1 MFSENFD
8 LSLFINY
15 LSTFNYDNFFKY
27 FISRTILHV
36 RAAQKNTSKSNLTRY
51 IIYRY
56 IFFSI
61 TLYLQITVC
70 LQLATIMGIYSYK
83 QSRELI
89 KTLIRPHLI

>member
-56 IFFSI
+56 FFFFYHSI
-61 TLYLQITVC
+61 STNNGLFTVGNYHGY
-70 LQLATIMGIYSYK
+70 I
-83 QSRELI
+83 
-89 KTLIRPHLI
+89 